1 MLKILAIGNSFSQDA
16 TRYIHEIAAHNGK
29 NIKVV
34 NLYIGG
40 CPLRTHYVN
49 SVDDRKNYSIEFNG
63 VTTGFFASI
72 KEALISDEWDI
83 VTLQQSSN
91 KSFKF
96 ETYQPYLDFMAD
108 YIKKYSPSSKIYIH
122 QTWPY
127 EQESERLAALGF
139 ENSIDMFNGLKDA
152 YIKAKDAIGAEGI
165 IPAGELVVKLYEN
178 GLANVYRDT
187 YHLNRGITRYAVA
200 LLWYKLFTGADVLND
215 TFCNLDAE
223 ASQEELELARKLAA
237 SMELQ

>member
-96 ETYQPYLDFMAD
+96 ETYQPYLDGLVE
-108 YIKKYSPSSKIYIH
+108 YIRRLAPKAKIAVH
-122 QTWPY
+122 QTWAY
-127 EQESERLAALGF
+127 EK
-139 ENSIDMFNGLKDA
+139 NSDKLINV
-152 YIKAKDAIGAEGI
+152 AKYDTAMAMTQDI
-165 IPAGELVVKLYEN
+165 IPEICFGA
-178 GLANVYRDT
+178 VY
-187 YHLNRGITRYAVA
+187 
-200 LLWYKLFTGADVLND
+200 
-215 TFCNLDAE
+215 
-223 ASQEELELARKLAA
+223 
-237 SMELQ
+237 